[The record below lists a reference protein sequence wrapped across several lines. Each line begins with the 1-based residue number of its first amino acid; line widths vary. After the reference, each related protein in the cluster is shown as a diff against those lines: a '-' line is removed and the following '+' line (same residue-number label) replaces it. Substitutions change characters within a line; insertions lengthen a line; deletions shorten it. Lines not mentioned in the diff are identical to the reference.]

1 MQAWVKLAD
10 SAIQAEFPDFEVIQA
25 YDIFNLGGLSNH
37 SEKHLRILAHAFKLD
52 ERQLEEQWKDMY
64 PRAQLAFRVQV
75 GKLKDSTAKG
85 LARQANK
92 EAWKETI
99 ASMAAHHATQK
110 AHPTNVLRTC
120 LENYFVCTPSTSGV
134 EQNFSKGAYN
144 FTKQRHHA
152 LASHEELVLKLF
164 VDLPQQTVSEQEEI
178 CRIARVAW
186 SCQYGAPRERKG
198 ARVDKGLKRNRDNVA
213 SDEKCPTETDFIKRR
228 RRAAAAAAEDY
239 QLTDVDVN
247 ENFWTA
253 NHDKENTFLKNKTA
267 ARKSQAIAEAAL
279 ANAGLTVC
287 HNMLEADVLI
297 CHRPGDCS
305 EKDKLSIVAG
315 VLGRLEACPDFFLR
329 GSGAAL
335 KFHCAASARR
345 ALIVSAEC
353 AQRHL
358 PFWQMLWSVLPPGC
372 KWTLHKMASDAS
384 FQDMTDKQ
392 RDYPQG
398 VGYLVVSPEE
408 RSAGRPSCIADWL
421 EQSLNLQGGKAV
433 STAASLVSAVRVAA
447 SAASAVSAVDLAA
460 SARISGE
467 MQRTPRLVKVG
478 SDFSGLDTGMLAL
491 QRLPQIPVEH
501 TFCSD
506 SDEDCQKLLQKFYN
520 PKTLYGDVSNRKEED
535 EKTVD
540 LYIATPPCQA
550 WSAQGKKRGLKDPRG
565 GLMTVAMKY
574 VKRRKPR
581 AFVLE
586 NVKGLCAKRFKPVL
600 KGIKEKLQELGYKTF
615 FGVLN
620 SKNYKVA
627 QDRKRLF
634 IVAVREDSY
643 RRPFKWPKSQGARSL
658 TSVLDP
664 ETSEDVP
671 GRLPANKRSKELALT
686 VYKKVFNDHKVD
698 PRKTPVAIDVGC
710 SKSFLTYGV
719 DIARTLSKSRAESG
733 GFWISSRGRKM
744 TTNEIMRVSGIRP
757 ESELMGWQEG
767 CFSQVRQR
775 RCVVVGVCLSSS
787 FRWLTAATA
796 ARLLRL
802 CWNLRWY
809 DSSVFSAAL
818 FLYVLL
824 LRQARLFRPLEM
836 LHCFYVLL
844 LRQARLL
851 RPLERTR
858 QCMRRFLAFN
868 VSRGEKPTVPV

>member
-1 MQAWVKLAD
+1 MAWCLAKGVKVLDQRAIQSASLIALMRDERHGRVAVRFRTVSSDLSVRSGFLGQGRFEGTGADNLSKTTLNIMKRACSRFYGAPDGHLAGHLKAPLLKLLREKVVVLCADSAADEMASAEIMRSAALSVNGAEALTPNLQHVFRDRAHASRRLTSRPWHADPKLKEIMDYMCRGASMAKIMHHSVEIKRIFSEYAKTSNAAVQRSLNSFRAAGHRFESFARPLGRTLLYFHATLKTALHLVRTRTDSAAKRAKAWLLWISEERLVQAAMLADAADSSLALTRALDEESTDPAVVHKELHCHMKEVHSLFVGKKCLQQFGYTSTVLDMLKSPIVFQVGKDLKSIGSSHGVASEKVDRCFGAMQAWVKLAD

-134 EQNFSKGAYN
+134 EQNFSKVAYN

-267 ARKSQAIAEAAL
+267 ARKSQAIAEDSLPLEYVTEEEKQQSMGIMDRFELNQQKRRRQALRHEKAAKEKDRGRILAELHGGQVYLAVPATVHLQAAL

-408 RSAGRPSCIADWL
+408 RSAVAAWL
-421 EQSLNLQGGKAV
+421 YYSQL
-433 STAASLVSAVRVAA
+433 VRV
-447 SAASAVSAVDLAA
+447 
-460 SARISGE
+460 
-467 MQRTPRLVKVG
+467 
-478 SDFSGLDTGMLAL
+478 F
-491 QRLPQIPVEH
+491 
-501 TFCSD
+501 
-506 SDEDCQKLLQKFYN
+506 
-520 PKTLYGDVSNRKEED
+520 TLF
-535 EKTVD
+535 
-540 LYIATPPCQA
+540 
-550 WSAQGKKRGLKDPRG
+550 
-565 GLMTVAMKY
+565 GLM
-574 VKRRKPR
+574 
-581 AFVLE
+581 E
-586 NVKGLCAKRFKPVL
+586 
-600 KGIKEKLQELGYKTF
+600 Q
-615 FGVLN
+615 
-620 SKNYKVA
+620 
-627 QDRKRLF
+627 
-634 IVAVREDSY
+634 
-643 RRPFKWPKSQGARSL
+643 
-658 TSVLDP
+658 
-664 ETSEDVP
+664 
-671 GRLPANKRSKELALT
+671 
-686 VYKKVFNDHKVD
+686 
-698 PRKTPVAIDVGC
+698 
-710 SKSFLTYGV
+710 
-719 DIARTLSKSRAESG
+719 
-733 GFWISSRGRKM
+733 
-744 TTNEIMRVSGIRP
+744 
-757 ESELMGWQEG
+757 
-767 CFSQVRQR
+767 
-775 RCVVVGVCLSSS
+775 
-787 FRWLTAATA
+787 
-796 ARLLRL
+796 
-802 CWNLRWY
+802 
-809 DSSVFSAAL
+809 
-818 FLYVLL
+818 
-824 LRQARLFRPLEM
+824 
-836 LHCFYVLL
+836 
-844 LRQARLL
+844 
-851 RPLERTR
+851 
-858 QCMRRFLAFN
+858 
-868 VSRGEKPTVPV
+868 